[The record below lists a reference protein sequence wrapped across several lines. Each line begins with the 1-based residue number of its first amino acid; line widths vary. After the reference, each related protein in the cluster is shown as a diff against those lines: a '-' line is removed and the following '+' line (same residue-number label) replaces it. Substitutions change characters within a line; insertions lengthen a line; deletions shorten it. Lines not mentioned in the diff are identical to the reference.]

1 MKIFIFLLSLFL
13 FLNNCSFTGKKYSP
27 IAKNIKDFDIS
38 VILNQKTLKFCE
50 VQLSVLNNNP
60 SKDEIYIEVKAFNRK
75 DQLIGLFNFV
85 IEDLKQG
92 KRKNEVRILSEASFC
107 KLVKR
112 IEIYGG

>member
-1 MKIFIFLLSLFL
+1 MS
-13 FLNNCSFTGKKYSP
+13 
-27 IAKNIKDFDIS
+27 
-38 VILNQKTLKFCE
+38 
-50 VQLSVLNNNP
+50 
-60 SKDEIYIEVKAFNRK
+60 EIYIEVKAFNRK